1 MASPQ
6 LVVVCLSSYAAVRY
20 LLVEEEIVGKRMWLV
35 ALEVTLLGQH

>member
-6 LVVVCLSSYAAVRY
+6 RVVVCLSSYAAGEY

-35 ALEVTLLGQH
+35 ALEVMLQGPH